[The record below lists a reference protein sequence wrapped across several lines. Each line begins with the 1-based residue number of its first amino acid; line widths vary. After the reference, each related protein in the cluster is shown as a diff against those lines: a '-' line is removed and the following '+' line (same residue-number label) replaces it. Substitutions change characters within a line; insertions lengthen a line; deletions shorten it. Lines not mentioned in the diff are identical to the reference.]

1 MGKRLLSAALSIV
14 LLFTITGCSSILEGE
29 TSEITPY
36 FHAEDNTMSDSA
48 VEISTY
54 DEFKSAV
61 LDMMKQHI
69 ETAEFRIATFD
80 RDNLEESLNE
90 ICLEL
95 SSLDPLGSFA
105 TYYISC
111 QITPII
117 TYHDVSV
124 NIVYKKSLSEI
135 TNISTVSSDR
145 YLQILLSSSMS
156 NYDKNCTFYTSSSSI
171 TADHILKSIKEQY
184 YKNPLEIIMLP
195 DAVVTSYPAPDKE
208 RIMDVSLAFGSG
220 YSQTVL
226 ENMTNTLNTSI
237 QRIISGL
244 ADGNDYDMISALY
257 SHFISNNFYAISK
270 SSSTLNSTAY
280 NVIKTYTGNSEGYAM
295 AFKAL
300 CDKLLIECQVVN
312 GKRMGEDHFWNIVT
326 FAGNN
331 YHIDL
336 TAELTDELPPTFL
349 RGDEYMKENYWWDTS
364 TVPECLAD
372 YEQPTPEQMP

>member
-36 FHAEDNTMSDSA
+36 FQSEDNTKSDNA
-48 VEISTY
+48 IEISTY

-61 LDMMKQHI
+61 ADMMKQHI
-69 ETAEFRIATFD
+69 ETAAFRITTFD

-105 TYYISC
+105 TYYINC

-124 NIVYKKSLSEI
+124 NIVYKKNLSEI

-145 YLQILLSSSMS
+145 YLQILLLSSMS
-156 NYDKNCTFYTSSSSI
+156 NYDQNCTFYTSSSGI
-171 TADHILKSIKEQY
+171 TADHILTSIKEQY

-195 DAVVTSYPAPDKE
+195 EAVVTSYPAPDTE
-208 RIMDVSLAFGSG
+208 RIMEVSLSFGTG

-226 ENMTNTLNTSI
+226 ENMTNTLNTTI
-237 QRIISGL
+237 QSIISGL

-257 SHFISNNFYAISK
+257 GHFMSDNTYAISK

-280 NVIKTYTGNSEGYAM
+280 NVIKTHIGNSEGYAM

-312 GKRMGEDHFWNIVT
+312 GKRMGEDYYWNIVT
-326 FAGNN
+326 FGGNN

-336 TAELTDELPPTFL
+336 TAELTDDISPTFL

-364 TVPECLAD
+364 TVPECLTD
-372 YEQPTPEQMP
+372 YEEPIPEQIP